1 MKLFVVLACLLVVAS
16 ATGGY
21 KPPPTPTPTPTKK
34 CTDWKCSVSLEK
46 QFKKDIEIDV
56 MNSVKN
62 SITNEINN
70 KIKSDV
76 WITGNAAES
85 SSDAEAFGTDT
96 KTVTTQETIAV
107 EDFGS
112 TSTGFSAAA
121 AN

>member
-1 MKLFVVLACLLVVAS
+1 MKCVFCLVVCLLAVVCVS
-16 ATGGY
+16 GGS
-21 KPPPTPTPTPTKK
+21 KPYPTSTKK
-34 CTDWKCSVSLEK
+34 CSDWSCAVSLEK
-46 QFKKDIEIDV
+46 TFVKDIEIDV

-62 SITNEINN
+62 SITNIINN
-70 KIKSDV
+70 KINSMVDV
-76 WITGNAAES
+76 KGNAAES